1 MVTPLY
7 IDPGTGSMLFSLI
20 IGATATLYFLARAAF
35 LKLKVFAFGG
45 KAVKQVKNKY
55 VIYGEDKRYSS
66 LFEPIL
72 DEFENREVPVSYLT
86 SSQDDSAFGRSYK
99 FVKPEFIGN
108 GHKAFARLN
117 FLSADIVLSTTP
129 SLDVFHWK
137 RSKLVKHYCHIM
149 HMAGGISTYRLFG
162 IDYYDSV
169 LLTGEAEAAEVR
181 ELEELR
187 KLPPKE
193 IIAVGCPYLDTYS
206 EKLKNINIE
215 KSDKTCVLVSPSWGK
230 TGLLNLYG
238 EKILDNLLKHDYQ
251 IIIRPHPQSK
261 IAEKELLDKLTQKY
275 NNFTTIEWDY
285 NPDNIYSLAKSDIMI
300 SDFSGIIA
308 DYAFL
313 FGRPVL
319 YTGENMDLRYY
330 DAYWLREK
338 PVYLRSLPMIA
349 KKLEES
355 EMERIGDIIEKT
367 LCDKTLDD
375 LRSKA
380 KEMFWVNRG
389 EAGKRVVDF
398 MVKKVEQIE
407 NGPPE
412 RAAVIPAAGTA
423 APKKYNLEAK
433 C

>member
-1 MVTPLY
+1 MITPLY
-7 IDPGTGSMLFSLI
+7 IDPGTGSMLFSI
-20 IGATATLYFLARAAF
+20 IVGAAATLYFLVRAAF

-45 KAVKQVKNKY
+45 KAVKGVKNKFVVY
-55 VIYGEDKRYSS
+55 SEGKRYFS
-66 LFEPIL
+66 LFEPVL
-72 DEFENREVPVSYLT
+72 NEFENRKIPASYLT
-86 SSQDDSAFGRSYK
+86 SSEDDPAFGKNYE

-108 GHKAFARLN
+108 GNRAFSRLN

-129 SLDVFHWK
+129 SLDVFQWK
-137 RSKLVKHYCHIM
+137 RSKSVRHYCHIM

-169 LLTGEAEAAEVR
+169 LLTGDAEADEVR

-193 IIAVGCPYLDTYS
+193 IAAVGCPYLDTYS
-206 EKLKNINIE
+206 EKLKNINVE
-215 KSDKTCVLVSPSWGK
+215 KSDKICVLISPSWGK
-230 TGLLNLYG
+230 AGLLDMYG
-238 EKILDNLLKHDYQ
+238 EKILDDLVKYDYQ

-261 IAEKELLDKLTQKY
+261 TVEKELLDKLTQKY
-275 NNFTTIEWDY
+275 NNFTNIEWDY
-285 NPDNIYSLAKSDIMI
+285 NPDNIYSLAKADIMI

-313 FGRPVL
+313 LGRPVL

-330 DAYWLREK
+330 DAYWLKDK

-355 EMERIGDIIEKT
+355 DMPRIGEIVETTVSNKKLSAQRD
-367 LCDKTLDD
+367 
-375 LRSKA
+375 RA
-380 KEMFWVNRG
+380 REMFWVNRG
-389 EAGKRVVDF
+389 EAGARVVDF
-398 MVKKVEQIE
+398 MVKKVEGIE
-407 NGPPE
+407 S
-412 RAAVIPAAGTA
+412 
-423 APKKYNLEAK
+423 EAK